1 MKYTYFSQMAPLRD
15 FWRSRFHLET
25 YIAQTQPNETSYA
38 QLQQIETLMFKV
50 LPRDLYAQD

>member
-1 MKYTYFSQMAPLRD
+1 MAPLRD